1 MILNNDNSLAL
12 SVLESIDK
20 IDAACMEATTSVNN
34 AISDLYIKEMDIVSL
49 AMVKNKPIQE
59 GWEWLNYKPGE
70 SILKTIFLFIPRMI
84 IAIFKNIKNAFDKG
98 YEDAKKAE
106 LAYAKQV
113 AQAKLDEDAAYV
125 QSIKDAYEKCAN
137 VKCATDDNGHDIL
150 IYMSRIKD
158 FEELKATITTMATA
172 CKKYRDAARDVDIVG
187 FCKGEKELPSQLF
200 STFHT
205 MFYKEAITSAIC
217 ENGTREPHN
226 LHEYSDYYDKL
237 NEVSAEAKKVVIET
251 MTDVQKIY
259 DKMIREG
266 ITNDDGGNYSTLAEK
281 MMKEFKALN
290 DDLNDVL
297 ITWSLEQSEAKRM
310 FKEVD
315 KANKEVDRI
324 NAERAKK
331 EIFDEKTKEAR
342 ELADKWGVD
351 LDGE

>member
-1 MILNNDNSLAL
+1 MNNNNSLAL
-12 SVLESIDK
+12 SVLESIDN

-59 GWEWLNYKPGE
+59 GWEWFNYNPKE

-84 IAIFKNIKNAFDKG
+84 IAIFRNIKNAFDKG

-106 LAYAKQV
+106 LAYAKEL
-113 AQAKLDEDAAYV
+113 AQAKIDEDTAFV
-125 QSIKDAYEKCAN
+125 QSIKDRYEKCTN
-137 VKCATDDNGHDIL
+137 VKCSTDDAGNDIL
-150 IYMSRIKD
+150 LYMSRIKD
-158 FEELKATITTMATA
+158 FEELTATITTMATA
-172 CKKYRDAARDVDIVG
+172 CKKYRDVAKDIDIVS
-187 FCKGEKELPSQLF
+187 FCKGEKKLPSELF
-200 STFHT
+200 TIFHT
-205 MFYKEAITSAIC
+205 QFYKEAVTSAIC
-217 ENGTREPHN
+217 EKDKREPHN
-226 LHEYSDYYDKL
+226 LLKYADDFEKL
-237 NEVSAEAKKVVIET
+237 VAIAKEAKSIVIKT
-251 MTDVQKIY
+251 MQDVQDVY
-259 DKMIREG
+259 DNMIREG

-297 ITWSLEQSEAKRM
+297 ITWSLEQTEAERM

-315 KANKEVDRI
+315 KAADDVDHIR
-324 NAERAKK
+324 AEHTKK
-331 EIFDEKTKEAR
+331 QLFDEKTKEAR